1 MIAKDEVRI
10 AFPEVAV
17 GEAAGKSAELVRRL
31 ERYRDAKRIF
41 VGPTARLQQV
51 RINALN
57 DGKELLVPAPGLKE
71 GFYLLLPY
79 EIPFKH
85 LGYAVGYKGLAQYGR
100 RVAVE
105 ELCRKPVGLL
115 ITDCQAVDTAG
126 YFVGEGKGFFDLAV
140 AILAEAHGLTQEA
153 EAYGLGE
160 KEQILAQE
168 IERAVWDIRL
178 NGFITAEG
186 IVLRNPGGYAD
197 RKVLW
202 DLLPPKRIR
211 KITPL
216 WKLNMQI
223 KDALNATVMN
233 VELNQGV

>member
-1 MIAKDEVRI
+1 MITKESVR
-10 AFPEVAV
+10 ADFPDAPEGKAS
-17 GEAAGKSAELVRRL
+17 GKSAELVRRL
-31 ERYRDAKRIF
+31 DGYQEAKRIF

-51 RINALN
+51 RINALT

-71 GFYLLLPY
+71 GFYLLKPY

-85 LGYAVGYKGLAQYGR
+85 LSYAVGYKGLVQYGR
-100 RVAVE
+100 KIAVE
-105 ELCRKPVGLL
+105 DLCRNPVGLL

-202 DLLPPKRIR
+202 DLLPSKRIR

-223 KDALNATVMN
+223 KDALNATVTN
-233 VELNQGV
+233 VE

>member
-1 MIAKDEVRI
+1 MVNKEEVR
-10 AFPEVAV
+10 AGFLGAPEGKAS
-17 GEAAGKSAELVRRL
+17 GKSAELVRRL

-51 RINALN
+51 RINALT

-71 GFYLLLPY
+71 GFYLLMPY

-85 LGYAVGYKGLAQYGR
+85 LAYAVGYKGLAQYGR

-105 ELCRKPVGLL
+105 ELCRGAVGLL
-115 ITDCQAVDTAG
+115 VTDCLAVDPAG

-140 AILAEAHGLTQEA
+140 AILAELHGLSSEA

-160 KEQILAQE
+160 QEQILGQE
-168 IERAVWDIRL
+168 IEHGAWDVRF
-178 NGFITAEG
+178 NGFITPEG
-186 IVLRNPGGYAD
+186 IALRNSGPQAD
-197 RKVLW
+197 RRVLW

-216 WKLNMQI
+216 WKLNMRN
-223 KDALNATVMN
+223 KDALAAT
-233 VELNQGV
+233 EESGR

>member
-1 MIAKDEVRI
+1 MITKEAVR
-10 AFPEVAV
+10 ADFLT
-17 GEAAGKSAELVRRL
+17 AAEGKPSGKSAELVRRL
-31 ERYRDAKRIF
+31 EKYREAKRIF

-51 RINALN
+51 RINALT

-71 GFYLLLPY
+71 GFYLLAPY

-85 LGYAVGYKGLAQYGR
+85 LAYAVGYKGLAQYGR

-105 ELCRKPVGLL
+105 ELCQGVVGLL
-115 ITDCQAVDTAG
+115 ITDCLAVDPGG

-140 AILAEAHGLTQEA
+140 AILAELRGLAPEA

-160 KEQILAQE
+160 QAQILGQE
-168 IERAVWDIRL
+168 IERGAWDIRL
-178 NGFITAEG
+178 NGFITPEG
-186 IVLRNPGGYAD
+186 IALSSAGTHVD
-197 RKVLW
+197 RRILW
-202 DLLPPKRIR
+202 DELEPKRIR

-223 KDALNATVMN
+223 KDALCQAAENR
-233 VELNQGV
+233 E